1 MKTAVALQHL
11 KFENAGLIGEVL
23 RKRGYGIQNVDATLD
38 DLSKISVDQ
47 IDLVII
53 LGGPIGVYDDKQ
65 YPFIKDELAL
75 IDQALKLHKPMIG
88 VCLGAQMI
96 ATALGAKVQFMGKKE
111 IGFSRLELTEAGKE
125 SPLELIGTT
134 PVLHWHGDEFE
145 IPHGATR
152 LAETAICPNQAF
164 SYENVLALQFH
175 LEANLDYFEHWL
187 VGHACELA
195 QAKIIPVGLRDA
207 AKKYKGALRQK
218 AEDVFNAWF
227 DEIEK
232 NA

>member
-1 MKTAVALQHL
+1 MKTALALRHL
-11 KFENAGLIGEVL
+11 AFENAGLIENILGQ
-23 RKRGYGIQNVDATLD
+23 RGYKLHNCDATLD
-38 DLSKISVDQ
+38 DLPKISIDQ

-75 IDQALKLHKPMIG
+75 IDHALKLHKPMIG
-88 VCLGAQMI
+88 ICLGAQMI

-111 IGFSRLELTEAGKE
+111 IGFSCLELTEAGKE
-125 SPLELIGTT
+125 SPLGLIGTT
-134 PVLHWHGDEFE
+134 PVLHWHGDKFE

-164 SYENVLALQFH
+164 SYDNVLALQFH

-195 QAKIIPVGLRDA
+195 QAKINPVDLRQA
-207 AKKYKGALRQK
+207 AKINKVALRKK
-218 AEDVFNAWF
+218 AEDVFSAWF
-227 DEIEK
+227 DEIGK